1 MKTIVAL
8 LILGVA
14 CLLVGTTHAEDKKG
28 PPSSDKKKSGPTIS
42 GKVQTINASSITLEG
57 RTKEGKQVAPPQ
69 TFNLAKNVTVTQG
82 AIAKTLADVKP
93 GAMVTLTL
101 NGDRNLVTAIALP
114 GKGKEKN

>member
-14 CLLVGTTHAEDKKG
+14 CSLVGTSAAEDKKG
-28 PPSSDKKKSGPTIS
+28 APSSDKKSGPTVS

-69 TFNLAKNVTVTQG
+69 TFNLAKNVTVTEG